1 VATHS
6 GTLKIGDREINC
18 AVLEDGTRV
27 VSQATLLT
35 ALGRARRAKHA
46 AGGAV
51 LFASNLVPFVSPA
64 LEESL
69 RDAIQY
75 TMPSGG
81 KAVGYRAELL
91 PAVCEV
97 YLDASH
103 AGKLLASQ
111 EPALRA
117 AEILLRGLARVG
129 VTALVDEATG
139 YQEVRARH
147 ELQKILEAY
156 VQAELRPWVRAF
168 PDEFF
173 REIYRLQG
181 WDYKAG
187 TSKRTPYVGKLVNR
201 YVYEQLPAGVL
212 DELRRANPKN
222 ERGHRPRK
230 HHQHLTADTGNT
242 HLDRQ
247 ISTVTTL
254 MRISDN
260 KHQFE
265 TLFERAFPPIAPRLP
280 LIIEEVDGIYTTP
293 GAHV

>member
-1 VATHS
+1 MAPLWVAFQANL
-6 GTLKIGDREINC
+6 GTLLRTCDAVGACIAVPDTPHYREALVKGD
-18 AVLEDGTRV
+18 T
-27 VSQATLLT
+27 
-35 ALGRARRAKHA
+35 LGRGRQ
-46 AGGAV
+46 
-51 LFASNLVPFVSPA
+51 P
-64 LEESL
+64 
-69 RDAIQY
+69 
-75 TMPSGG
+75 
-81 KAVGYRAELL
+81 AVGHRADLL

-97 YLDASH
+97 YLDAQN
-103 AGKLLASQ
+103 AGQLLASQ
-111 EPALRA
+111 ERALHA
-117 AEILLRGLARVG
+117 AELLHRGLARVG

-173 REIYRLQG
+173 REIYRLQD
-181 WDYKAG
+181 WEYRPG
-187 TSKRTPYVGKLVNR
+187 TSKRTPYVGKLVNK
-201 YVYEQLPAGVL
+201 YIYEQLPHGVL
-212 DELRRANPKN
+212 EELRRVNPKN

-265 TLFERAFPPIAPRLP
+265 TLFERALPPVAPRLP
-280 LIIEEVDGIYTTP
+280 LIIEAVDGIYP
-293 GAHV
+293 LPSHE